1 MTFTKSD
8 AVNYMNSTVK
18 SQWVFFRNVEFTDKQ
33 SLVYVTSQ
41 IKIN

>member
-18 SQWVFFRNVEFTDKQ
+18 SQWVFFRNAESTDKQ
-33 SLVYVTSQ
+33 SLVYPTGQ
-41 IKIN
+41 N